1 MTGTTRRTDSPGEVD
16 LVAELQR
23 LSTADRLVDV
33 SVVPGP
39 TSQRCEGLL
48 LRCDQPAPVH
58 LAFDEDVGLRTWHFE
73 HDLCAECVRYVI
85 GQARTDYVDVE
96 VRIPA
101 IGGAA

>member
-1 MTGTTRRTDSPGEVD
+1 MSGATDTLG
-16 LVAELQR
+16 AELQR

-33 SVVPGP
+33 SAVPE
-39 TSQRCEGLL
+39 TTTQRCEGLL

-58 LAFDEDVGLRTWHFE
+58 VALEEDVGLRTWHFE
-73 HDLCAECVRYVI
+73 HDLCPGCALVVI
-85 GQARTDYVDVE
+85 GLTSAAYVDVE